1 MKHISIQSITN
12 PTSTHVKSLTRYLL
26 LSLLFIGLVPLISV
40 GFLAYQRSSQSL
52 NDKTGSFLAAQARE
66 AIDKIDRNLFERYSD
81 VQMMALNPKALE
93 DPASVSATADIYTQ
107 AYGFYDLMVIADPAG
122 NIIASST
129 STGDGRQINS
139 EALRT
144 TSVADTEWFQ
154 RVMSGYLEHGQSY
167 YRDATYDPLLKLAT
181 GTEAQTLLFVAPV
194 YGTDGKIARIW
205 ANWVSFDR
213 VVGEIMGSVRQQLL
227 DGGNTGIGT
236 LVLSHDGLIL
246 EPRPDDGASSA
257 PLLKIGSLGIMD
269 LRQGS
274 TGFITAGAEDAG
286 GKAQIIGYSSSKGIL
301 GFRGYH
307 WGVLIKQEL
316 AAASIAA
323 RDLGHFV
330 VIVSLVAFPL
340 ILWLALAISRSFRKT
355 TEGREQA
362 LFKEAERQ
370 DFEARLHR
378 ALDASESEEETFA
391 VVGEALSLAI
401 KATPGEV
408 LLADSSQMHFRQ
420 VVIAEPAGAP
430 GCMAQ
435 TPRQCLA
442 FRRGATLIFP
452 DSELMD
458 ACRKLRG
465 RPGGTCSAVCIP
477 MTSMGKQAGV
487 LHVSG
492 AQGQVFDSETVSRL
506 QSIASRASTRIAML
520 RAMQETQLQAE
531 TDGLTG
537 LLNRRSLENQARAL
551 LSRKGPV
558 SVAFCDLDHFK
569 RLNDSFGHEAGDRA
583 LRVFARVLSDVV
595 RSTDIVGR
603 YGGEEFVVI
612 LPDAPVTVAVDVMN
626 RVREQLD
633 LACMSGAMPAVTA
646 SFGVAYGE
654 GPIDFD
660 EIVHAADVALL
671 VAKQTGRNRVVVA
684 GTVSDTT
691 VAVESHQDNSIMK
704 TNEPTLSG

>member
-1 MKHISIQSITN
+1 MKHTYIDKITN

-26 LSLLFIGLVPLISV
+26 VSLLFIGLVPLLSV

-81 VQMMALNPKALE
+81 VQMMALNPKALG
-93 DPASVSATADIYTQ
+93 DLASVSNIADIYTQ
-107 AYGFYDLMVIADPAG
+107 AYGFYDLMVITDPEG
-122 NIIASST
+122 KIIASNT
-129 STGDGRQINS
+129 STGDGRKINS
-139 EALRT
+139 DVLRN
-144 TSVADTEWFQ
+144 TSVADAEWFR
-154 RVMSGYLEHGQSY
+154 RVMSGYLGHGQSY
-167 YRDATYDPLLKLAT
+167 YRDATYDPLVKLAT
-181 GTEAQTLLFVAPV
+181 GAEAQTILFVAPI
-194 YGTDGKIARIW
+194 YGADGKIDRIW

-213 VVGEIMGSVRQQLL
+213 VVGEIMRSVRQQLI
-227 DGGNTGIGT
+227 DGGNAGIGT
-236 LVLSHDGLIL
+236 QVLSHEGSIL
-246 EPRPDDGASSA
+246 EPRTDNGSSPA
-257 PLLKIGSLGIMD
+257 QLLKIGSLGTMD
-269 LRQGS
+269 LHQGS
-274 TGFITAGAEDAG
+274 AGFITMDAEDAG
-286 GKAQIIGYSSSKGIL
+286 GNAQIIGYSSSKGIL
-301 GFRGYH
+301 GFKGYH
-307 WGVLIKQEL
+307 WGVLIQQDL

-323 RDLGHFV
+323 RDLGRFV
-330 VIVSLVAFPL
+330 VIVSLIAFPL
-340 ILWLALAISRSFRKT
+340 ILWLAFAISRSFRKT
-355 TEGREQA
+355 TEGRELA

-391 VVGEALSLAI
+391 VVSEALSLAI
-401 KATPGEV
+401 KETPGEI

-420 VVIAEPAGAP
+420 VAVAEPAGAP

-465 RPGGTCSAVCIP
+465 RPGGSCSAVCIP

-492 AQGQVFDSETVSRL
+492 AQGQVFDSETISRL
-506 QSIASRASTRIAML
+506 QSIASRTGARVAML

-537 LLNRRSLENQARAL
+537 LLNRRSLENQARVL
-551 LSRKGPV
+551 LSHKGSV
-558 SVAFCDLDHFK
+558 SVVFCDLDHFK

-583 LRVFARVLSDVV
+583 LRVFARVLGDAV
-595 RSTDIVGR
+595 RNTDIVGR

-612 LPDAPVTVAVDVMN
+612 LPEASATVAVDVMN

-654 GPIDFD
+654 GPIEFD
-660 EIVHAADVALL
+660 EIVHSADTALL
-671 VAKQTGRNRVVVA
+671 IAKQTGRNRVVVA
-684 GTVSDTT
+684 GTVGDANAS
-691 VAVESHQDNSIMK
+691 VELRQPSNIIETSEI
-704 TNEPTLSG
+704 S